1 MAQITIP
8 KTVTENIARAKA
20 YLRRNEAE
28 RAMDAIVAAINEY
41 EAAQVIGK
49 ARFEA
54 ASLFH
59 DAVGDFNRNNMVKE
73 LIETLSRSPKAAIV
87 YQANKEKEL
96 GNIFKILLK
105 FLTESKAKEERDR
118 LEADVKERKM
128 LISRGQS
135 LLDSGDH
142 AMGRAVFKRYA
153 DTYGAEPGVLGDVG
167 HRFLQAKLY
176 KEAAEVL
183 EKAIDK
189 HPKES
194 RAYADA
200 VTAYLA
206 MREFEKAEA
215 VYVKVVKQFG
225 AHQRTLYNLA
235 KLYMFMNKKDK
246 AFEAARRAYSKDSSM
261 VEAKELMD
269 FLDGDGERP
278 EFLANFR

>member
-59 DAVGDFNRNNMVKE
+59 DAVGEFNRNFAIKE
-73 LIETLSRSPKAAIV
+73 LIETLSRSPKASIV

-96 GNIFKILLK
+96 GNIFRILLK

-118 LEADVKERKM
+118 LEADVKERKS
-128 LISRGQS
+128 LLARGQS

-142 AMGRAVFKRYA
+142 AMGRAVLKRYA
-153 DTYGAEPGVLGDVG
+153 DTHGSEPGVLADVG
-167 HRFLQAKLY
+167 SRFLQAKLY
-176 KEAAEVL
+176 KEAAELL
-183 EKAIDK
+183 EKAIEK

-206 MREFEKAEA
+206 MREFEKAEMI
-215 VYVKVVKQFG
+215 YVKVVKQFG

-261 VEAKELMD
+261 TEAKELMD
-269 FLDGDGERP
+269 FIDGDGERP
-278 EFLANFR
+278 EFLVNFR